1 MKPLFV
7 PELDLNPEKSSICRY
22 INKECR
28 LQFTVKDNKRILAL
42 KGHSKDY
49 ETIEVKLVV
58 ENKMQFTF
66 RPFYDNYTFNEFVVV
81 DTHCHQLFE
90 YFSGSIETED
100 GKKDF
105 KDVMGFI
112 EHAMNRW

>member
-7 PELDLNPEKSSICRY
+7 PELDLDPEKSSICRY

-58 ENKMQFTF
+58 
-66 RPFYDNYTFNEFVVV
+66 
-81 DTHCHQLFE
+81 DTHCHQLFG

-100 GKKDF
+100 KKKDF